1 MLEDGVIQTSNS
13 SFASPV
19 LLVMKND
26 SSWRFCVNYRELN
39 ALTVKDK
46 YPIPIIDDLLDEL
59 QEATVFSKIDL
70 RSGYFQIRVKEKD
83 ISKTAFKTYMGL
95 YEFK

>member
-1 MLEDGVIQTSNS
+1 MIQTSNS